1 MSRESGVA
9 EKKRPSSLWQVG
21 IRIYIGKNRQ
31 IEPKYTKAAALLSFA
46 DAIDSKAL
54 TTFDLET
61 KLDNADNQ
69 GYAKVNKGFT
79 EFDSLLG
86 KIKPISLKP
95 SHALMVDIL
104 ANGLPVCAGR
114 SLHSRSGRKNVG
126 TSRSNVHW
134 LQARRQSARRRY
146 FPGSKCMG
154 NSTRLGACRN

>member
-1 MSRESGVA
+1 MESEFIS
-9 EKKRPSSLWQVG
+9 EKIDKLSQ
-21 IRIYIGKNRQ
+21 IYKECTSQ
-31 IEPKYTKAAALLSFA
+31 FA

-69 GYAKVNKGFT
+69 GYAKVNEGFT

-104 ANGLPVCAGR
+104 ANGRPFALGEAYIPDPEGKMLVPHVAMFIGYKRYDKAPGGVTFLVRNAWGIPPVWAHVELND
-114 SLHSRSGRKNVG
+114 SHSIIAIGK
-126 TSRSNVHW
+126 
-134 LQARRQSARRRY
+134 
-146 FPGSKCMG
+146 K
-154 NSTRLGACRN
+154 